1 MIYGYTIPIME
12 IEALTYLG
20 IDLGGTKL
28 LIGEMD
34 SAGRIISHR
43 RYRSGFLDQSN
54 ALKVIEESLEDYLR
68 TGRVQERPLRAMGLG
83 LIGRVNN
90 EQGVWYQIDSRR
102 TGELR
107 IAESLSRKFALPCY
121 VENDVRSALKA
132 ELLFGCGQDSKD
144 FLYINVGT
152 GIAAGIV
159 SGGRVLRGGHYN
171 AGEVGHTRVGIDPGL
186 DIPCECGRINCVEAV
201 ASGSG
206 LDKCARALMDRYPG
220 SILSLPK
227 EGVPVDV
234 KEIFEKSGR
243 DPLCALLVDTASRAI
258 ANLIM
263 NLVRTSDPELVALGG
278 GVVSDRFLLPRI
290 QAALDPHTMRFVTR
304 GVAITRLDPAFAG
317 LLGACTVA
325 MNRDFSKGE
334 GLC

>member
-1 MIYGYTIPIME
+1 ME
-12 IEALTYLG
+12 IEALSYLG

-34 SAGRIISHR
+34 WAGRIISHKK
-43 RYRSGFLDQSN
+43 YRSGFLDQVN
-54 ALKVIEESLEDYLR
+54 ALQVIEESLEDYLR
-68 TGRVQERPLRAMGLG
+68 TGRVQYERPPRAMGLG

-90 EQGVWYQIDSRR
+90 DLGIWYQIDSRR
-102 TGELR
+102 TAELR
-107 IAESLSRKFALPCY
+107 ITEALSRKFALPCY
-121 VENDVRSALKA
+121 AENDVRSALKA

-159 SGGRVLRGGHYN
+159 SGGRVLRGGHCN
-171 AGEVGHTRVGIDPGL
+171 AGEVGHTRVGIDPGI
-186 DIPCECGRINCVEAV
+186 DIPCECGRINCVEAI

-206 LDKCARALMDRYPG
+206 LDKCARALIDRYPG
-220 SILSLPK
+220 SILSVPK
-227 EGVPVDV
+227 EGGPVEV

-243 DPLCALLVDTASRAI
+243 DPLCALLVDTAARAI

-263 NLVRTSDPELVALGG
+263 NLVRTSDPDMVVLGG
-278 GVVSDRFLLPRI
+278 GVVSDRFLFPGI

-304 GVAITRLDPAFAG
+304 GVEITRLDPAFAG
-317 LLGACTVA
+317 LMGACTVA
-325 MNRDFSKGE
+325 MNRDFSN
-334 GLC
+334 